1 MQTQITCPRCQT
13 PFVGEVHQIVD
24 VGLEPDVKQ
33 LFLSGYLNAAE
44 CPSCNTITQIATPLL
59 YHDPDHELFLVYVP
73 IELNLQH
80 TEQEKI
86 VGQLVQGAMDR
97 LPPEQR
103 NGYMLQ
109 PQVIISMQ
117 TLIEKVLETE
127 GITREMIEHQQ
138 NQSSLLQ
145 ELLAADGEYQTE
157 LIDSRKDEVDQTFF
171 AILRASLERA
181 ESINESETTLGLIN
195 LQAKLYRQTPYGQK
209 LENQQQALHA
219 FSREVKK
226 EGQISPKLLL
236 KHVLANRNDD
246 EIVEALIVAGQQAF
260 NYEFFVQLSNR
271 IEKRQKSGI
280 DAEELIELRTK
291 LLALQDEL
299 QRQSQEIISGIQ
311 AVLGEILTAEDR
323 RKAVQSNLRNID
335 STFLNIL
342 SSMYAESRR
351 RGDKKTADDLE
362 EIQDIIVEEMENQAP
377 PEIRLVNQLLRTENE
392 EEQLRLLGENESLVT
407 TELRELTA
415 SISADA
421 ERSGDKELAKR
432 ASKVERMVK
441 AQLQD

>member
-13 PFVGEVHQIVD
+13 PFVGEVHQIID
-24 VGLEPDVKQ
+24 VGLEPDAKQ
-33 LFLSGYLNAAE
+33 LFLSGFLNAAE
-44 CPSCNTITQIATPLL
+44 CPNCHTVTQVATPLL

-73 IELNLQH
+73 LELNLQH
-80 TEQEKI
+80 TDQEKI
-86 VGQLVQGAMDR
+86 VGQLVKGAMDR

-103 NGYMLQ
+103 KGYMLQ

-117 TLIEKVLETE
+117 TLMEKVLETE

-145 ELLAADGEYQTE
+145 EFLAADGEYQTE
-157 LIDSRKDEVDQTFF
+157 LINSRKDEVDQTLF
-171 AILRASLERA
+171 AILRASLDAA
-181 ESINESETTLGLIN
+181 ESSNESEQTLGLIN

-209 LENQQQALHA
+209 LENQQQVLHA

-226 EGQISPKLLL
+226 DGQLSPKLLL

-246 EIVEALIVAGQQAF
+246 EIIEALIVAGQQAF

-311 AVLGEILTAEDR
+311 AMLGKILAAEDR
-323 RKAVQSNLRNID
+323 RIAVQSNLRNMD
-335 STFLNIL
+335 STFLTIL

-392 EEQLRLLGENESLVT
+392 EEQLRLLGENENLVT
-407 TELRELTA
+407 SELLELTA
-415 SISADA
+415 SISEDA
-421 ERSGDKELAKR
+421 ERSGEKQLANR